1 MLIKRSSLGK
11 KVVLALFCFVILCN
25 PLSFGQN
32 KYDFSSFKNEK
43 NHLRKA
49 KMALELSQEYVRYNI
64 DSLKILAEELKKSK
78 NKNTF
83 TRAISC
89 RILGIYEVRKGDFN
103 NGIVLLKAA
112 KNYSLSMQDLEFLT
126 SDVNELG
133 NAYFLKGDFKTAE
146 FYYKTSLDIG
156 EDSPNETD
164 AFLALVNL
172 ARIHILQK
180 KYSEAKQELEKYI
193 FLATKN
199 EKWEAVA
206 NAYAV
211 FADLAL
217 AQDNYE
223 LAKLYCEKS
232 FSASNKTMK
241 SYFYLNALTNKAI
254 IFFLSNEKKQAL
266 ELFQKILRDRKTEN
280 IPHKI
285 FEAYFNLADYFW
297 YFDKL
302 VSKTYIDSCTQL
314 AKKQGLLGLELE
326 AIEFKIEKLKLI
338 QFKDAKAKLELKI
351 RELENNNKKERDK
364 LRGELISGNFIEK
377 KEIKND
383 SLILF
388 AFFSALLFFMV
399 LQIRKKTG
407 K

>member
-11 KVVLALFCFVILCN
+11 KVVLALSCFVILCN

-32 KYDFSSFKNEK
+32 KYDFPAFKNEK

-64 DSLKILAEELKKSK
+64 DSLKILAEELKKSS
-78 NKNTF
+78 NKNAF

-103 NGIVLLKAA
+103 NGILLLKAA
-112 KNYSLSMQDLEFLT
+112 KNYSLSMQDLELLT
-126 SDVNELG
+126 SDMNELG

-180 KYSEAKQELEKYI
+180 KLIAAKEELELYI

-232 FSASNKTMK
+232 FSASNKTIK
-241 SYFYLNALTNKAI
+241 SYFYLNALTNKALI
-254 IFFLSNEKKQAL
+254 YFLSNEKKQAL
-266 ELFQKILRDRKTEN
+266 ELFQKILRDRKAEN
-280 IPHKI
+280 IPYKI
-285 FEAYFNLADYFW
+285 FDAYFNLAGYFVES
-297 YFDKL
+297 DKNL
-302 VSKTYIDSCTQL
+302 SEKYSDSCLQL

-326 AIEFKIEKLKLI
+326 AIEFKIDELKLME
-338 QFKDAKAKLELKI
+338 FKEAKAKLELKI

-364 LRGELISGNFIEK
+364 LSGELISGDFIEK
-377 KEIKND
+377 KEINNN
-383 SLILF
+383 SLMLF

-399 LQIRKKTG
+399 FQIRKKTG

>member
-1 MLIKRSSLGK
+1 MLIKRSFLGK
-11 KVVLALFCFVILCN
+11 KVVLALSCFVILCN

-32 KYDFSSFKNEK
+32 KYDFSSLKNEK

-49 KMALELSQEYVRYNI
+49 KIALELSQEYVRYNI
-64 DSLKILAEELKKSK
+64 DSLKILSEELKKSS
-78 NKNTF
+78 NKNAF

-89 RILGIYEVRKGDFN
+89 RILGIYEVRKGDFS

-112 KNYSLSMQDLEFLT
+112 KNYSLSMQDLELLT

-241 SYFYLNALTNKAI
+241 SHFYLNALTNKALVY
-254 IFFLSNEKKQAL
+254 FLNNEKKQAL

-280 IPHKI
+280 IPYKI
-285 FEAYFNLADYFW
+285 FDAYFNLAGCFVES
-297 YFDKL
+297 DKNL
-302 VSKTYIDSCTQL
+302 SEKYSDSCLQL

-326 AIEFKIEKLKLI
+326 AIEFKIDELKLME
-338 QFKDAKAKLELKI
+338 FKNAKAKLEHKI
-351 RELENNNKKERDK
+351 RELENKNKKERDK
-364 LRGELISGNFIEK
+364 LSGELISGNIIKK
-377 KEIKND
+377 KEINNN
-383 SLILF
+383 SLMLF

-399 LQIRKKTG
+399 FQIRKKTG

>member
-49 KMALELSQEYVRYNI
+49 KIALELSAEYVRYNI
-64 DSLKILAEELKKSK
+64 DSLKILAEELKKSS
-78 NKNTF
+78 NKNAF

-89 RILGIYEVRKGDFN
+89 RILGIYEVRKGDFS
-103 NGIVLLKAA
+103 NGILLLKSA
-112 KNYSLSMQDLEFLT
+112 KNYSLSMQDLELLT
-126 SDVNELG
+126 SDMNELG

-217 AQDNYE
+217 EQDNYE

-232 FSASNKTMK
+232 FFYSNKTMK
-241 SYFYLNALTNKAI
+241 SHFYLNALTNKALVY
-254 IFFLSNEKKQAL
+254 FLSNEKKQAL

-285 FEAYFNLADYFW
+285 FEAYFNLASYFVES
-297 YFDKL
+297 DKNL
-302 VSKTYIDSCTQL
+302 SEKYSDSCLQL

-338 QFKDAKAKLELKI
+338 QFKDERAQLKFKI

-364 LRGELISGNFIEK
+364 LSGELISGNFIEK
-377 KEIKND
+377 KEINNN

-388 AFFSALLFFMV
+388 SFFSALLFFMV
-399 LQIRKKTG
+399 FQTRKKTS

>member
-1 MLIKRSSLGK
+1 
-11 KVVLALFCFVILCN
+11 
-25 PLSFGQN
+25 
-32 KYDFSSFKNEK
+32 
-43 NHLRKA
+43 
-49 KMALELSQEYVRYNI
+49 MALELSQEYVRYNI
-64 DSLKILAEELKKSK
+64 DSLKILSEELKKSS
-78 NKNTF
+78 NKNAF

-103 NGIVLLKAA
+103 NGIVLLKSA
-112 KNYSLSMQDLEFLT
+112 KNYSLSMQDLELLT
-126 SDVNELG
+126 SDMNELG

-172 ARIHILQK
+172 ARIHILEK
-180 KYSEAKQELEKYI
+180 KLSAAKEELERYI

-199 EKWEAVA
+199 ENWEAVA

-217 AQDNYE
+217 EQKNYG
-223 LAKLYCEKS
+223 LAKFYCEKS
-232 FSASNKTMK
+232 FFYSNKTMK
-241 SYFYLNALTNKAI
+241 SYFYLNALTNKALI
-254 IFFLSNEKKQAL
+254 YFLSNEKKLAL
-266 ELFQKILRDRKTEN
+266 ELFQEILRDRKTEN
-280 IPHKI
+280 ITHKI
-285 FEAYFNLADYFW
+285 FEAYFNLAGYFVDY
-297 YFDKL
+297 DKRL
-302 VSKTYIDSCTQL
+302 SQKYSDSCLQF

-326 AIEFKIEKLKLI
+326 AIEFKIDELKLME
-338 QFKDAKAKLELKI
+338 FKEAKAKLELKI

-364 LRGELISGNFIEK
+364 LSGELISGNFIEK
-377 KEIKND
+377 KEINNN

-399 LQIRKKTG
+399 FQIRKKTG

>member
-11 KVVLALFCFVILCN
+11 KVVLALSCFVILCN

-32 KYDFSSFKNEK
+32 KYDFSAFKNEK
-43 NHLRKA
+43 NHFRKA
-49 KMALELSQEYVRYNI
+49 KIALELSAEYVRYNI
-64 DSLKILAEELKKSK
+64 DSLKILAEELKESS
-78 NKNTF
+78 NKNAF

-89 RILGIYEVRKGDFN
+89 RILGIYEVRKGDFS
-103 NGIVLLKAA
+103 NGILLLKSA
-112 KNYSLSMQDLEFLT
+112 KNYSLSMQDLELLT
-126 SDVNELG
+126 SDMNELG

-164 AFLALVNL
+164 VFLALVNL

-180 KYSEAKQELEKYI
+180 KYSEAKEELEKYI

-217 AQDNYE
+217 EQKNYK
-223 LAKLYCEKS
+223 LAKFYCENS
-232 FSASNKTMK
+232 FSFSNKTMK
-241 SYFYLNALTNKAI
+241 SYFYLNALTNKALVY
-254 IFFLSNEKKQAL
+254 FLSNEKKQAL

-280 IPHKI
+280 ITHKI
-285 FEAYFNLADYFW
+285 FEAYFNLASYFADS
-297 YFDKL
+297 DKNL
-302 VSKTYIDSCTQL
+302 SEKYSDSCLQL
-314 AKKQGLLGLELE
+314 AKKQGLIGLELE
-326 AIEFKIEKLKLI
+326 AIEFKIDELKLME
-338 QFKDAKAKLELKI
+338 FKDAKAKLELEI

-364 LRGELISGNFIEK
+364 LRVELISGNIIEK
-377 KEIKND
+377 KEINNN

-399 LQIRKKTG
+399 FQIRKKTG

>member
-11 KVVLALFCFVILCN
+11 KVVLALSCFVILSN

-32 KYDFSSFKNEK
+32 KYDFPAFKNEK

-49 KMALELSQEYVRYNI
+49 KIALELSAEYVRYNI
-64 DSLKILAEELKKSK
+64 DSLKILAEELKKSS
-78 NKNTF
+78 NKNAF

-103 NGIVLLKAA
+103 NGIVLLKVA
-112 KNYSLSMQDLEFLT
+112 KNYSLSMQDLELLT

-217 AQDNYE
+217 EQKNYK
-223 LAKLYCEKS
+223 LAKLYCENS
-232 FSASNKTMK
+232 FSFSNKTMK
-241 SYFYLNALTNKAI
+241 SYFYLNALTNKALVY
-254 IFFLSNEKKQAL
+254 FLSNEKKKAL
-266 ELFQKILRDRKTEN
+266 ELFQKILRDRKAEN
-280 IPHKI
+280 ITHKI
-285 FEAYFNLADYFW
+285 FEAYFNLASYFAES
-297 YFDKL
+297 DKNL
-302 VSKTYIDSCTQL
+302 SEKYSDSCLQL

-326 AIEFKIEKLKLI
+326 AIEFKIDELKLLE
-338 QFKDAKAKLELKI
+338 FTDEKAKLELKI
-351 RELENNNKKERDK
+351 RELENKNKKERDK
-364 LRGELISGNFIEK
+364 LSGELISVNIIEK
-377 KEIKND
+377 KEINNN

-399 LQIRKKTG
+399 FQIRKKTG

>member
-11 KVVLALFCFVILCN
+11 KVVMALSCFVILCN

-49 KMALELSQEYVRYNI
+49 KIALELSSEYVRYNI
-64 DSLKILAEELKKSK
+64 DSLKILAEELKEVSDK
-78 NKNTF
+78 NAF
-83 TRAISC
+83 SRAISC

-103 NGIVLLKAA
+103 KGIVLLKAA
-112 KNYSLSMQDLEFLT
+112 KNYSLCMQDLELLT
-126 SDVNELG
+126 SDMNELG

-199 EKWEAVA
+199 EKWEAAA

-217 AQDNYE
+217 EQKNYK
-223 LAKLYCEKS
+223 LAKFYCENS
-232 FSASNKTMK
+232 FSFSNKTMK

-254 IFFLSNEKKQAL
+254 INFLSNEKKQAL
-266 ELFQKILRDRKTEN
+266 ELFQKILRARKTEN
-280 IPHKI
+280 IPYKI
-285 FEAYFNLADYFW
+285 FEAYFNLASYFMDS
-297 YFDKL
+297 DKKL
-302 VSKTYIDSCTQL
+302 SENYSDSCLQL
-314 AKKQGLLGLELE
+314 ARKQGLLGLELE
-326 AIEFKIEKLKLI
+326 AIKFKIDELKLLE
-338 QFKDAKAKLELKI
+338 FTDEKAKLELKI
-351 RELENNNKKERDK
+351 IELENNNKKERDK
-364 LRGELISGNFIEK
+364 LSGELISGNFIEK
-377 KEIKND
+377 KEINNN

-399 LQIRKKTG
+399 FQTRKKTS

>member
-11 KVVLALFCFVILCN
+11 KVVLALSCFVILCN
-25 PLSFGQN
+25 SLSFGQN
-32 KYDFSSFKNEK
+32 KYDFSAFKNEK
-43 NHLRKA
+43 NHFRKA
-49 KMALELSQEYVRYNI
+49 KIALELSAEYVRYNI
-64 DSLKILAEELKKSK
+64 DSLKILAEELKESS
-78 NKNTF
+78 NKNGF
-83 TRAISC
+83 SRAISC
-89 RILGIYEVRKGDFN
+89 RILGIYEVRKGDFS
-103 NGIVLLKAA
+103 NGILLLKSA
-112 KNYSLSMQDLEFLT
+112 KNYSLSMLDLELLT
-126 SDVNELG
+126 SDINELG

-217 AQDNYE
+217 EQKNYK
-223 LAKLYCEKS
+223 LAKLYCENS
-232 FSASNKTMK
+232 FSFSNKTMK

-302 VSKTYIDSCTQL
+302 VSKTYIDSCSQL

-326 AIEFKIEKLKLI
+326 AIEFKIEKLKLLE
-338 QFKDAKAKLELKI
+338 FEDAKAKLEVKI

-364 LRGELISGNFIEK
+364 LSGELISGNFIEK
-377 KEIKND
+377 KEINNN
-383 SLILF
+383 SIILF

-399 LQIRKKTG
+399 FQIRKKTG

>member
-11 KVVLALFCFVILCN
+11 KVVLALSCFVILCN
-25 PLSFGQN
+25 SISFGQN
-32 KYDFSSFKNEK
+32 KFTFSAFKNEK

-49 KMALELSQEYVRYNI
+49 KIALELSAEYVRYNI
-64 DSLKILAEELKKSK
+64 DSLKILAEELKKSS
-78 NKNTF
+78 NKNAF

-89 RILGIYEVRKGDFN
+89 RILGIYDVRKGDFR
-103 NGIVLLKAA
+103 NGIVLLKSA
-112 KNYSLSMQDLEFLT
+112 KNYSLSMQDLELLT
-126 SDVNELG
+126 SDMNELG

-146 FYYKTSLDIG
+146 FYYKTSLEIG
-156 EDSPNETD
+156 EDSPKETD
-164 AFLALVNL
+164 VFLALVNL

-180 KYSEAKQELEKYI
+180 KNSEAKQELEKYI

-217 AQDNYE
+217 EQNNNK
-223 LAKLYCEKS
+223 LAKLYCENS
-232 FSASNKTMK
+232 FSFSNKTMK

-266 ELFQKILRDRKTEN
+266 ELFQKILRDRKAEN
-280 IPHKI
+280 ITHKI
-285 FEAYFNLADYFW
+285 FEAYFNLASYFAES
-297 YFDKL
+297 DKNL
-302 VSKTYIDSCTQL
+302 SEKYSDSCLQL

-326 AIEFKIEKLKLI
+326 AIEFKIDELKLME
-338 QFKDAKAKLELKI
+338 FKNAKAKLEHKI
-351 RELENNNKKERDK
+351 RELENKNKKERDK
-364 LRGELISGNFIEK
+364 LSGELISGNIIKK
-377 KEIKND
+377 KEINNN
-383 SLILF
+383 SLMLF

-399 LQIRKKTG
+399 FQIRKKTG

>member
-11 KVVLALFCFVILCN
+11 KVVLALSCFVILCN

-164 AFLALVNL
+164 VFLALVNL

>member
-11 KVVLALFCFVILCN
+11 KVVLALSCFVILCN

-43 NHLRKA
+43 NQLRKA

-64 DSLKILAEELKKSK
+64 DSLKIIAEELKESS
-78 NKNTF
+78 NKNAF

-112 KNYSLSMQDLEFLT
+112 KNYSLSMQDLELLT
-126 SDVNELG
+126 SDMNELG

-217 AQDNYE
+217 EQKNYKS
-223 LAKLYCEKS
+223 AKLYCEKS
-232 FSASNKTMK
+232 FSAANKTIK
-241 SYFYLNALTNKAI
+241 SYFYLNALTNKALVY
-254 IFFLSNEKKQAL
+254 FLSNEKKQAL

-285 FEAYFNLADYFW
+285 FEAYFNLASYFADS
-297 YFDKL
+297 DKNL
-302 VSKTYIDSCTQL
+302 SEKYSDSCLQL

-326 AIEFKIEKLKLI
+326 AIEFKIEELKLME
-338 QFKDAKAKLELKI
+338 FKEAKAKLELKI

-364 LRGELISGNFIEK
+364 LSSELILGNLIEK
-377 KEIKND
+377 KEKNNN
-383 SLILF
+383 SLMLF

>member
-11 KVVLALFCFVILCN
+11 KVVLALSCFVILCN

-32 KYDFSSFKNEK
+32 KYDFPAFKNEK

-64 DSLKILAEELKKSK
+64 DSLKILAEELKKSS
-78 NKNTF
+78 NKNAF

-89 RILGIYEVRKGDFN
+89 RILGIYEVRKGDFS
-103 NGIVLLKAA
+103 NGILLLKAA
-112 KNYSLSMQDLEFLT
+112 KNYSLSMQDLELLT
-126 SDVNELG
+126 SDMNELG

-180 KYSEAKQELEKYI
+180 KLIAAKEELELYI

-232 FSASNKTMK
+232 FSASNKTIK
-241 SYFYLNALTNKAI
+241 SYFYLNALTNKALI
-254 IFFLSNEKKQAL
+254 YFLSNEKKQAL
-266 ELFQKILRDRKTEN
+266 ELFQKILRDRKAEN
-280 IPHKI
+280 IPYKI
-285 FEAYFNLADYFW
+285 FDAYFNLAGYFVES
-297 YFDKL
+297 DKNL
-302 VSKTYIDSCTQL
+302 SEKYSDSCLQL

-326 AIEFKIEKLKLI
+326 AIKFKIDELKLMEFKE
-338 QFKDAKAKLELKI
+338 AKAKLELKI

-364 LRGELISGNFIEK
+364 LSGELISGDFIEK
-377 KEIKND
+377 KEINNN
-383 SLILF
+383 SLMLF

-399 LQIRKKTG
+399 FQIRKKTG

>member
-11 KVVLALFCFVILCN
+11 KVVLALSCFVILCN

-32 KYDFSSFKNEK
+32 KYDFSAFKNEK

-49 KMALELSQEYVRYNI
+49 KIALELSAEYVRYNI
-64 DSLKILAEELKKSK
+64 DSLKILAEELKKSS
-78 NKNTF
+78 NKNAF

-89 RILGIYEVRKGDFN
+89 RILGIYEVRKGDFS
-103 NGIVLLKAA
+103 NGILLLKSA
-112 KNYSLSMQDLEFLT
+112 KNYSLSMQDLELLT
-126 SDVNELG
+126 SDMNELG

-217 AQDNYE
+217 EQKNYK
-223 LAKLYCEKS
+223 LAKLYCENS
-232 FSASNKTMK
+232 FSFSNKTMK
-241 SYFYLNALTNKAI
+241 SYFYLNALTNKALVY
-254 IFFLSNEKKQAL
+254 FLSNEKKQAL
-266 ELFQKILRDRKTEN
+266 ELFQKILRARKTEN
-280 IPHKI
+280 IPYKI
-285 FEAYFNLADYFW
+285 FEAYFNLASYFMDS
-297 YFDKL
+297 DKKL
-302 VSKTYIDSCTQL
+302 SENYSDSCLQL
-314 AKKQGLLGLELE
+314 ARKQGLLGLELE
-326 AIEFKIEKLKLI
+326 AIKFKIDELKLLE
-338 QFKDAKAKLELKI
+338 FTDEKAKLELKI

-377 KEIKND
+377 KEINNN

-399 LQIRKKTG
+399 FQIRKKTG

>member
-1 MLIKRSSLGK
+1 MLIKRSSLVK
-11 KVVLALFCFVILCN
+11 KVVLALSCFVILCN

-217 AQDNYE
+217 EQKNNK
-223 LAKLYCEKS
+223 LAKLYCENS
-232 FSASNKTMK
+232 FSFSNKTMK

>member
-1 MLIKRSSLGK
+1 MLIKRSSLVK
-11 KVVLALFCFVILCN
+11 KVVLALSCFVILCN
-25 PLSFGQN
+25 SISFGHN
-32 KYDFSSFKNEK
+32 KFTFSSFKNEK

-78 NKNTF
+78 NKNAF

-89 RILGIYEVRKGDFN
+89 RILGIYEVRKGDFS

-112 KNYSLSMQDLEFLT
+112 KNYSLSMQDLELLT

-164 AFLALVNL
+164 VFLALVNL

-217 AQDNYE
+217 EQNNNK
-223 LAKLYCEKS
+223 LAKLYCENS
-232 FSASNKTMK
+232 FSFSNKTMK

-364 LRGELISGNFIEK
+364 LKGELISGNIIEK
-377 KEIKND
+377 KEINNN
-383 SLILF
+383 SLMLF
-388 AFFSALLFFMV
+388 TFFSALLFFMV
-399 LQIRKKTG
+399 FQIRKKTG

>member
-1 MLIKRSSLGK
+1 M
-11 KVVLALFCFVILCN
+11 
-25 PLSFGQN
+25 
-32 KYDFSSFKNEK
+32 
-43 NHLRKA
+43 
-49 KMALELSQEYVRYNI
+49 
-64 DSLKILAEELKKSK
+64 KKSS
-78 NKNTF
+78 NKNAF

-103 NGIVLLKAA
+103 NGVVLLKAA
-112 KNYSLSMQDLEFLT
+112 KNYSLSMQDLELLT
-126 SDVNELG
+126 SDMNELG

-217 AQDNYE
+217 EQDNYE

-232 FSASNKTMK
+232 FFYANKTMK
-241 SYFYLNALTNKAI
+241 SYFYLNALTNKALVY
-254 IFFLSNEKKQAL
+254 FLSNEKKQAL

-280 IPHKI
+280 IPYKI
-285 FEAYFNLADYFW
+285 FEAYFNLAGYFVES
-297 YFDKL
+297 DKNI
-302 VSKTYIDSCTQL
+302 SEKYSDSCLQL

-326 AIEFKIEKLKLI
+326 AIEFKIEELKLME
-338 QFKDAKAKLELKI
+338 FKEAKAKLEIKI
-351 RELENNNKKERDK
+351 RELEKNNKKERDK
-364 LRGELISGNFIEK
+364 LSGELISGNFIEK
-377 KEIKND
+377 KEINNN

-388 AFFSALLFFMV
+388 SFFSALLFFMV
-399 LQIRKKTG
+399 FQTRKKTS

>member
-11 KVVLALFCFVILCN
+11 KVVLALSCFVILCN

-32 KYDFSSFKNEK
+32 KYDFPAFKNEK

-64 DSLKILAEELKKSK
+64 DSLKILAEELKKSS
-78 NKNTF
+78 NKNAF

-89 RILGIYEVRKGDFN
+89 RILGIYEVRKGDFS
-103 NGIVLLKAA
+103 NGILLLKAA
-112 KNYSLSMQDLEFLT
+112 KNYSLSMQDLELLT
-126 SDVNELG
+126 SDMNELG

-180 KYSEAKQELEKYI
+180 KLIAAKEELELYI

-232 FSASNKTMK
+232 FSASNKTIK
-241 SYFYLNALTNKAI
+241 SYFYLNALTNKALI
-254 IFFLSNEKKQAL
+254 YFLSNEKKQAL
-266 ELFQKILRDRKTEN
+266 ELFQKILRDRKAEN
-280 IPHKI
+280 IPYKI
-285 FEAYFNLADYFW
+285 FDAYFNLAGYFVES
-297 YFDKL
+297 DKNL
-302 VSKTYIDSCTQL
+302 SEKYSDSCLQL

-326 AIEFKIEKLKLI
+326 AIEFKIDELKLME
-338 QFKDAKAKLELKI
+338 FKEAKAKLELKI

-364 LRGELISGNFIEK
+364 LSGELISGNFIEK
-377 KEIKND
+377 KEINNN
-383 SLILF
+383 SLMLF

-399 LQIRKKTG
+399 FQIRKKTG

>member
-1 MLIKRSSLGK
+1 
-11 KVVLALFCFVILCN
+11 
-25 PLSFGQN
+25 
-32 KYDFSSFKNEK
+32 
-43 NHLRKA
+43 
-49 KMALELSQEYVRYNI
+49 MALELSAEYVRYNI
-64 DSLKILAEELKKSK
+64 DSLKILAEELKEVSDK
-78 NKNTF
+78 NAF
-83 TRAISC
+83 SRAISC

-103 NGIVLLKAA
+103 KGIFLLKVA
-112 KNYSLSMQDLEFLT
+112 KNYSLSIQDLELLT

-217 AQDNYE
+217 NQENYD

-232 FSASNKTMK
+232 FSASNKIMR
-241 SYFYLNALTNKAI
+241 SHFYLNALTNKAI
-254 IFFLSNEKKQAL
+254 INFLSNEKKQAL

-285 FEAYFNLADYFW
+285 FEAYFNLAGYFADS
-297 YFDKL
+297 DKNL
-302 VSKTYIDSCTQL
+302 SEKYNDSCLQL

-326 AIEFKIEKLKLI
+326 AIKFKIDELKLMEFKE
-338 QFKDAKAKLELKI
+338 AEAKLEIKI

-364 LRGELISGNFIEK
+364 LSGELISGNFIEK
-377 KEIKND
+377 KEINNN

-399 LQIRKKTG
+399 FQIRKKTG

>member
-1 MLIKRSSLGK
+1 MLIKRSSFGK
-11 KVVLALFCFVILCN
+11 KVVLALSCFVILCN
-25 PLSFGQN
+25 LLSFGQN
-32 KYDFSSFKNEK
+32 KYDFSSFKTEK

-78 NKNTF
+78 NKNAF

-112 KNYSLSMQDLEFLT
+112 KNYSLSMQDLELLT

-217 AQDNYE
+217 EQKNNK
-223 LAKLYCEKS
+223 LAKLYCENS
-232 FSASNKTMK
+232 FSFSNKTMK
-241 SYFYLNALTNKAI
+241 SYFYLNALTNKALI
-254 IFFLSNEKKQAL
+254 YFLSNEKKQAL
-266 ELFQKILRDRKTEN
+266 EIFQEILRARKTEN
-280 IPHKI
+280 IPYKI
-285 FEAYFNLADYFW
+285 FDAYFNLAGYFVES
-297 YFDKL
+297 DKNL
-302 VSKTYIDSCTQL
+302 SEKYSDSCHQL

-326 AIEFKIEKLKLI
+326 AIKFKIDELKLLE
-338 QFKDAKAKLELKI
+338 FTDEKAKLELEI

-364 LRGELISGNFIEK
+364 LSGELISGNFIEK
-377 KEIKND
+377 KEINND
-383 SLILF
+383 SLMLF
-388 AFFSALLFFMV
+388 VFFTALLFFMV
-399 LQIRKKTG
+399 FQIRKKTG

>member
-1 MLIKRSSLGK
+1 MLIKRSSFGK
-11 KVVLALFCFVILCN
+11 KVVLALSCFIILWN
-25 PLSFGQN
+25 PLSFGQY

-64 DSLKILAEELKKSK
+64 DSLKILAEELKKSS
-78 NKNTF
+78 NKNEF

-89 RILGIYEVRKGDFN
+89 RILGIYDVRKGDFN
-103 NGIVLLKAA
+103 NGIVLLKVA
-112 KNYSLSMQDLEFLT
+112 KNYSLSMQDLELLT

-180 KYSEAKQELEKYI
+180 KNSEAKQELEKYI

-217 AQDNYE
+217 EQNNNK
-223 LAKLYCEKS
+223 LAKLYCENS
-232 FSASNKTMK
+232 FSFSNKTMK

-364 LRGELISGNFIEK
+364 LKGELISGNIIEK
-377 KEIKND
+377 KEINNN
-383 SLILF
+383 SLMLF
-388 AFFSALLFFMV
+388 TFFSALLFFMV
-399 LQIRKKTG
+399 FQIRKKTG

>member
-1 MLIKRSSLGK
+1 MLIKRSFLVK
-11 KVVLALFCFVILCN
+11 KVVLALSCFVILCN

-64 DSLKILAEELKKSK
+64 DSLKILAEELKKSS
-78 NKNTF
+78 NKNAF

-89 RILGIYEVRKGDFN
+89 RILGIYEVRKGDFS

-112 KNYSLSMQDLEFLT
+112 KNYSLSMQDLELLT
-126 SDVNELG
+126 SDMNELG

-180 KYSEAKQELEKYI
+180 KLIAAKEELELYI

-232 FSASNKTMK
+232 FSASNKTIK
-241 SYFYLNALTNKAI
+241 SYFYLNALTNKALI
-254 IFFLSNEKKQAL
+254 YFLSNEKKQAL
-266 ELFQKILRDRKTEN
+266 ELFKKILRDRKTEN
-280 IPHKI
+280 IPYKI
-285 FEAYFNLADYFW
+285 FDAYFNLAGYFVE
-297 YFDKL
+297 FDKNL
-302 VSKTYIDSCTQL
+302 SEKYSDSCLQL

-326 AIEFKIEKLKLI
+326 AIEFKIDELKLME
-338 QFKDAKAKLELKI
+338 FKEAKAKLELKI

-377 KEIKND
+377 KEINKN

-388 AFFSALLFFMV
+388 AFFSALLFFMAF
-399 LQIRKKTG
+399 QIRKKTG

>member
-1 MLIKRSSLGK
+1 
-11 KVVLALFCFVILCN
+11 LALFCFIILCN

-43 NHLRKA
+43 NHLRKS

-64 DSLKILAEELKKSK
+64 DSLKILAEELKKSS
-78 NKNTF
+78 NKNAF

-89 RILGIYEVRKGDFN
+89 RILGIYEVRKGDFS

-112 KNYSLSMQDLEFLT
+112 KNYSLSMQDLELLT
-126 SDVNELG
+126 SDMNELG
-133 NAYFLKGDFKTAE
+133 NAYFLKGDYKTAE

-164 AFLALVNL
+164 VFLALVNL

-217 AQDNYE
+217 REENYG

-232 FSASNKTMK
+232 FSASNKTIK
-241 SYFYLNALTNKAI
+241 SYFYLNSLTNKALVY
-254 IFFLSNEKKQAL
+254 FLSNEKKQAL
-266 ELFQKILRDRKTEN
+266 ELFQKILRARKTEN
-280 IPHKI
+280 IPYKI
-285 FEAYFNLADYFW
+285 FEAYFNLASYFMDS
-297 YFDKL
+297 DKKL
-302 VSKTYIDSCTQL
+302 SENYSDSCLQL

-326 AIEFKIEKLKLI
+326 SIEFKIEKLKLI
-338 QFKDAKAKLELKI
+338 QFKNERAQLKFKI
-351 RELENNNKKERDK
+351 KKLENNNKKERDK
-364 LRGELISGNFIEK
+364 LRNELISGNIIKK
-377 KEIKND
+377 KEINNN
-383 SLILF
+383 SLMLF

-399 LQIRKKTG
+399 FQIRKKTG

>member
-1 MLIKRSSLGK
+1 MLIKRSSHGK
-11 KVVLALFCFVILCN
+11 KVVLALSCFVILCN

-32 KYDFSSFKNEK
+32 KYDFSAFKNEK

-49 KMALELSQEYVRYNI
+49 KIALELSAEYVRYNI
-64 DSLKILAEELKKSK
+64 DSLKILAEELKKSS
-78 NKNTF
+78 NKNAF

-103 NGIVLLKAA
+103 NGVVLLKAA
-112 KNYSLSMQDLEFLT
+112 KNYSLSMQDLELLT
-126 SDVNELG
+126 SDMNELG

-217 AQDNYE
+217 EQKNYE

-232 FSASNKTMK
+232 FSAANKTMK
-241 SYFYLNALTNKAI
+241 SYFYLNALTNKALVY
-254 IFFLSNEKKQAL
+254 FLSNEKKQAL

-285 FEAYFNLADYFW
+285 FEAYFNLASYFVES
-297 YFDKL
+297 DKNL
-302 VSKTYIDSCTQL
+302 SEKYSDSCLQL

-326 AIEFKIEKLKLI
+326 AIKFKIDELKLLEFKDE
-338 QFKDAKAKLELKI
+338 KAKLELKI

-364 LRGELISGNFIEK
+364 LSGELISGNFIEK
-377 KEIKND
+377 KEINNN

-399 LQIRKKTG
+399 FQTRKKTS

>member
-1 MLIKRSSLGK
+1 
-11 KVVLALFCFVILCN
+11 LALSCFVILCN

-217 AQDNYE
+217 EQKNNK
-223 LAKLYCEKS
+223 LAKLYCENS
-232 FSASNKTMK
+232 FSFSNKTMK

>member
-1 MLIKRSSLGK
+1 
-11 KVVLALFCFVILCN
+11 
-25 PLSFGQN
+25 
-32 KYDFSSFKNEK
+32 
-43 NHLRKA
+43 
-49 KMALELSQEYVRYNI
+49 
-64 DSLKILAEELKKSK
+64 LKKSS
-78 NKNTF
+78 NKNAF

-89 RILGIYEVRKGDFN
+89 HILGIYEVRKGDFS

-112 KNYSLSMQDLEFLT
+112 KNYSLSMQDLELLT

-217 AQDNYE
+217 EQKNNK
-223 LAKLYCEKS
+223 LAKLYCENS
-232 FSASNKTMK
+232 FSFSNKTMK

-302 VSKTYIDSCTQL
+302 VSITYIDSCTQL

-326 AIEFKIEKLKLI
+326 AIEFKIDELKLI

-364 LRGELISGNFIEK
+364 LRGELISGDFIEK
-377 KEIKND
+377 KEINNN
-383 SLILF
+383 SLMLF

-399 LQIRKKTG
+399 FQIRKKTG

>member
-1 MLIKRSSLGK
+1 MLIKRSSLVK
-11 KVVLALFCFVILCN
+11 KVVLALSCFVILCN
-25 PLSFGQN
+25 SISFGQN
-32 KYDFSSFKNEK
+32 KFTFSSFKNEK

-64 DSLKILAEELKKSK
+64 DSLKILAEELKKSS
-78 NKNTF
+78 NKNAF

-89 RILGIYEVRKGDFN
+89 RILGIYEVRKGDFS

-112 KNYSLSMQDLEFLT
+112 KNYSLSMQDLELLT

-164 AFLALVNL
+164 VFLALVNL

-217 AQDNYE
+217 EQNNNK
-223 LAKLYCEKS
+223 LAKLYCENS
-232 FSASNKTMK
+232 FSFSNKTMK

-377 KEIKND
+377 KEINNN
-383 SLILF
+383 SLMLF

-399 LQIRKKTG
+399 FQIRKKTG

>member
-11 KVVLALFCFVILCN
+11 KVVLVLSCFVILCN

-49 KMALELSQEYVRYNI
+49 KIALELSAEYVRYNI
-64 DSLKILAEELKKSK
+64 DSLKILAEELKKSS
-78 NKNTF
+78 NKNAF

-103 NGIVLLKAA
+103 NGVVLLKAA
-112 KNYSLSMQDLEFLT
+112 KNYSLSMQDLELLT
-126 SDVNELG
+126 SDMNELG

-156 EDSPNETD
+156 EDSPNEKD

-217 AQDNYE
+217 EQENYD

-232 FSASNKTMK
+232 FSASNKIMR
-241 SYFYLNALTNKAI
+241 SHFYLNALTNKAI
-254 IFFLSNEKKQAL
+254 INFLSNEKKQAL

-302 VSKTYIDSCTQL
+302 VSEKYIDSCSQL
-314 AKKQGLLGLELE
+314 AKKKGLLGLELE
-326 AIEFKIEKLKLI
+326 AIEFKIEKLKLME
-338 QFKDAKAKLELKI
+338 FKEAEAKLELKI

-377 KEIKND
+377 KEIINN

-399 LQIRKKTG
+399 FQIRKKTG

>member
-1 MLIKRSSLGK
+1 MLIKRSFLGK
-11 KVVLALFCFVILCN
+11 KVVLALSCFVILCN

-32 KYDFSSFKNEK
+32 KYDFSSLKNEK

-49 KMALELSQEYVRYNI
+49 KIALELSQEYVRYNI
-64 DSLKILAEELKKSK
+64 DSLKILSEELKKSS
-78 NKNTF
+78 NKNAF

-89 RILGIYEVRKGDFN
+89 RILGIYEVRKGDFS

-112 KNYSLSMQDLEFLT
+112 KNYSLSMQDLELLT

-241 SYFYLNALTNKAI
+241 SHFYLNALTNKALVY
-254 IFFLSNEKKQAL
+254 FLNNEKKLAL

-280 IPHKI
+280 IPYKI
-285 FEAYFNLADYFW
+285 FDAYFNLAGCFVES
-297 YFDKL
+297 DKNL
-302 VSKTYIDSCTQL
+302 SEKYSDSCLQL

-326 AIEFKIEKLKLI
+326 AIEFKIDELKLME
-338 QFKDAKAKLELKI
+338 FKNAKAKLEHKI
-351 RELENNNKKERDK
+351 RELENKNKKERDK
-364 LRGELISGNFIEK
+364 LSGELISGNIIKK
-377 KEIKND
+377 KEINNN
-383 SLILF
+383 SLMLF

-399 LQIRKKTG
+399 FQIRKKTG

>member
-1 MLIKRSSLGK
+1 MLIKRFSLGK
-11 KVVLALFCFVILCN
+11 KVVCALSCFVILCN

-43 NHLRKA
+43 NYLRKA
-49 KMALELSQEYVRYNI
+49 KIALELSAEYVRYNI
-64 DSLKILAEELKKSK
+64 DSLKILAEELKKSS
-78 NKNTF
+78 NKNAF

-103 NGIVLLKAA
+103 NGVVLLKAA
-112 KNYSLSMQDLEFLT
+112 KNYSLSMQDLELLT
-126 SDVNELG
+126 SDMNELG

-146 FYYKTSLDIG
+146 FYYKTSLEIG

-199 EKWEAVA
+199 ENWEAVA

-217 AQDNYE
+217 EQDNYE

-232 FSASNKTMK
+232 LSASNKTKK
-241 SYFYLNALTNKAI
+241 SYFYLNALTNKALVY
-254 IFFLSNEKKQAL
+254 FLSNEKKQAL
-266 ELFQKILRDRKTEN
+266 ELFKKILRARKTEN
-280 IPHKI
+280 ISHKI
-285 FEAYFNLADYFW
+285 FEAYFNLAGYFADS
-297 YFDKL
+297 DKNL
-302 VSKTYIDSCTQL
+302 AEKYSDSSLQL
-314 AKKQGLLGLELE
+314 AKKKGLLGLELE
-326 AIEFKIEKLKLI
+326 AIEFKIEELKLLE
-338 QFKDAKAKLELKI
+338 FTDEKAKLELKI

-364 LRGELISGNFIEK
+364 LSGELISGNFIEK
-377 KEIKND
+377 KEINNN